1 MKLAYPVKGIEE
13 HITQKYGENPQIYS
27 KYKIGGVALKG
38 HEGLDLRAP
47 MGAEVVA
54 CDDGF
59 VQEAIDQ
66 GSVGYGKYV
75 KIVHSWGESVYAH
88 FKEFKVKQGN
98 QVKKGQ
104 TIGLADSTGNSTASH
119 LHFSIRINPYK
130 RDDGWGGY
138 SDPESYLFGEDPTM
152 PSWCDNLKPFFS
164 ENNLKDDQV
173 EGAVRDA
180 FGAKKILQGFVEKW
194 ILKLNLQDD
203 NDLSSIENEM
213 VKLMEI
219 DDLHQELTSSVEQV
233 TGHFE
238 TEDALRNALRA
249 VKTDIDELSKSRQ
262 VLLEENELL
271 KKKKVLERYEW
282 WQLIVAGVRGVIIHA
297 RSKII
302 SKK

>member
-1 MKLAYPVKGIEE
+1 MKLLYPVKGIEQK
-13 HITQKYGENPQIYS
+13 ITQNYGENEAFYS
-27 KYKIGGVALKG
+27 KYRIGGVFLRG

-47 MGAEVVA
+47 TGAEIVA
-54 CDDGF
+54 CDEGF
-59 VQEAIDQ
+59 IQEAIDQ
-66 GSVGYGKYV
+66 GTVGYGKYV
-75 KIVHSWGESVYAH
+75 KIIHPWGESVYAH
-88 FKEFKVKQGN
+88 FKEFKVKQGA
-98 QVKKGQ
+98 QVKRGQ
-104 TIGLADSTGNSTASH
+104 VIGLANSTGNSTASH
-119 LHFSIRINPYK
+119 LHFGIRIYPYK

-138 SDPESYLFGEDPTM
+138 SDPEPHLFGEDQSM
-152 PSWCDNLKPFFS
+152 PSWTTNLKPFFS

-238 TEDALRNALRA
+238 T
-249 VKTDIDELSKSRQ
+249 
-262 VLLEENELL
+262 
-271 KKKKVLERYEW
+271 
-282 WQLIVAGVRGVIIHA
+282 
-297 RSKII
+297 
-302 SKK
+302 